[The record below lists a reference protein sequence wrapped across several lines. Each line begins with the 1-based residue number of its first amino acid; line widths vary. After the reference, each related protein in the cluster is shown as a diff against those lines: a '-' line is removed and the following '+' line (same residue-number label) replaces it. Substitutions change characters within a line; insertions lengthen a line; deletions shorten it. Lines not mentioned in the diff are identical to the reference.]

1 MKNKFNQTVFLSL
14 KKGYL
19 SDLSTINEQKLHM
32 KYLIYPVTIL
42 MGFFMILSGCG
53 GDFESTTTDLSSKE
67 DSLSYSFGYLQGS
80 SLMNEGIEDVDVRKY
95 VAGLNTALEEEDS
108 QIEQM
113 AMQNLIQTYLQDVQ
127 MQQMERQ
134 AAEADDN
141 IQQGQAFLEENL
153 QSSDVNETDSGLQYR
168 VLEEGDSDLR
178 PSSSDEV
185 EVHYRG
191 TLINDEVFDSS
202 YDRGEPVTFPL
213 NRVIPGWTEGLQLM
227 TVGSKYQ
234 FFIPS
239 ELGYG
244 NNPPPGSNIP
254 PGAVLIFEV
263 ELLDIK

>member
-1 MKNKFNQTVFLSL
+1 
-14 KKGYL
+14 
-19 SDLSTINEQKLHM
+19 M
-32 KYLIYPVTIL
+32 KYLIFPVTI
-42 MGFFMILSGCG
+42 MTAIFFSLSACD
-53 GDFESTTTDLSSKE
+53 GDFQTTTTDLSSKE

-80 SLMNEGIEDVDVRKY
+80 SLMNEGIDEVDVRKY
-95 VAGLNTALEEEDS
+95 VAGLNTALEEGES
-108 QIEQM
+108 QIDQM
-113 AMQNLIQTYLQDVQ
+113 AMQTLIQTHLQDMQ

-141 IQQGQAFLEENL
+141 IRQGQAFLEENL
-153 QSSDVNETDSGLQYR
+153 QSSDVHETESGLQYR
-168 VLEEGDSDLR
+168 VIEEGDSDLR
-178 PSSSDEV
+178 PTASDEV

-234 FFIPS
+234 FFIPA

-244 NNPPPGSNIP
+244 NSPPSGSNIP

>member
-1 MKNKFNQTVFLSL
+1 
-14 KKGYL
+14 
-19 SDLSTINEQKLHM
+19 M
-32 KYLIYPVTIL
+32 KYSIFPVAL
-42 MGFFMILSGCG
+42 LFGFFGILSGCG
-53 GDFESTTTDLSSKE
+53 NDFQSSTANLSSKT

-80 SLMNEGIEDVDVRKY
+80 NLVNEGIDDVDIKKY
-95 VAGLNTALEEEDS
+95 VAGLNTALEEGES
-108 QIEQM
+108 QIDQM
-113 AMQNLIQTYLQDVQ
+113 AMQSLIQTYLQDLQ

-134 AAEADDN
+134 AAEADVN
-141 IQQGQAFLEENL
+141 IEQGKAFLEENL
-153 QSSDVNETDSGLQYR
+153 QSSDVHETDSGLQYR
-168 VLEEGDSDLR
+168 VLEEGDGARPTASDQ
-178 PSSSDEV
+178 V

-227 TVGSKYQ
+227 TVGSRYQ

-239 ELGYG
+239 DLGYG